1 MMANKDKT
9 TKQEEIHESILEKD
23 SAEFRKLMMR
33 FINNINKE
41 LDEEIEKEIIYRNK
55 DSLPQ
60 A

>member
-1 MMANKDKT
+1 M
-9 TKQEEIHESILEKD
+9 L
-23 SAEFRKLMMR
+23 R
-33 FINNINKE
+33 FINDINAE

>member
-1 MMANKDKT
+1 MTDKEKT
-9 TKQEEIHESILEKD
+9 IRKKEMYESILEKD
-23 SAEFRKLMMR
+23 SKEFRKLMLR
-33 FINNINKE
+33 FINDINAE